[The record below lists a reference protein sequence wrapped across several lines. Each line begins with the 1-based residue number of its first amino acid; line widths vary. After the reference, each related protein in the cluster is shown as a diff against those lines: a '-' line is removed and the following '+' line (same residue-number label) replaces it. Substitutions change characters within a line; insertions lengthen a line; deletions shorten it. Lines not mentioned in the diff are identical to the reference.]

1 MAFAHFVQAAIW
13 VRKITRTH
21 AALTI
26 FRYRFK
32 MDSNKTNDILARLL
46 AQLNTVIVGKK
57 AQVQD
62 CVACLLAGGH
72 LLIEDVPGVGKTTLA
87 HALSRSFGLKFSRV
101 QFTADLMPSD
111 LTGVSIYERGS
122 ERFVFHAGPVFAQIL
137 LADEINR
144 ASPKT
149 QSSLL
154 EAMEEKQVTV
164 EGETRPLPQPFFVIA
179 TQNPHDQL
187 GTYALPE
194 SQLDRFLMRISLGY
208 PDRASE
214 RQLLAGGDR
223 RDVVEH
229 LPAVLLPD
237 DLKALQAAVQQI
249 QTSEPLLNYVQD
261 LIAATRSGQWFL
273 QGLSP
278 RAGIALLRAAKAQ
291 ALLSGRDYVAPD
303 DVQAILPQTIAHRM
317 IPVADAGRGSVEQV
331 RAMMAAVAL
340 P

>member
-1 MAFAHFVQAAIW
+1 MNAQQKLKSLV
-13 VRKITRTH
+13 
-21 AALTI
+21 
-26 FRYRFK
+26 
-32 MDSNKTNDILARLL
+32 D
-46 AQLNTVIVGKK
+46 QLNTVIVGKPD
-57 AQVQD
+57 QTRD

-87 HALSRSFGLKFSRV
+87 HALARTFGLQFSRV

-111 LTGVSIYERGS
+111 LSGVSIYERGKES
-122 ERFVFHAGPVFAQIL
+122 FVFHPGPLFAQVL

-149 QSSLL
+149 QSALL

-164 EGETRPLPQPFFVIA
+164 DGETRPLPSPFFVIA

-187 GTYALPE
+187 GTYLLPE

-208 PDRASE
+208 PDRAAE
-214 RQLLAGGDR
+214 RELLAGHDR
-223 RDVVEH
+223 RDMVDA
-229 LPAVLLPD
+229 LPSLLNAAELQTLQHQVLD
-237 DLKALQAAVQQI
+237 IHAAA
-249 QTSEPLLNYVQD
+249 PLLDYVQD
-261 LIAATRSGQWFL
+261 LIVATRSGQWFL

-278 RAGIALLRAAKAQ
+278 RAGIAVVRAAKAQ

-303 DVQAILPQTIAHRM
+303 DVQAILAQTVAHRLV
-317 IPVADAGRGSVEQV
+317 PVGDAGRGSVEQV
-331 RAMMAAVAL
+331 RAMLDAVPL

>member
-1 MAFAHFVQAAIW
+1 
-13 VRKITRTH
+13 
-21 AALTI
+21 
-26 FRYRFK
+26 
-32 MDSNKTNDILARLL
+32 MDVKTKLQTLL
-46 AQLNTVIVGKK
+46 NQLNTVIVGKP

-87 HALSRSFGLKFSRV
+87 HALSRSFGLQFSRV

-111 LTGVSIYERGS
+111 LSGVSIYERQKEG
-122 ERFVFHAGPVFAQIL
+122 FVFHPGPIFAQVL

-149 QSSLL
+149 QSALL

-164 EGETRPLPQPFFVIA
+164 EGATRPLPVPFFVIA

-194 SQLDRFLMRISLGY
+194 SQLDRFHMRISLGY
-208 PDRASE
+208 PDREAE
-214 RQLLAGGDR
+214 RELLRGADR
-223 RDVVEH
+223 RDMVDN
-229 LPAVLLPD
+229 LKAVLAPH
-237 DLKALQAAVQQI
+237 DLLELQQQVSQVHAA
-249 QTSEPLLNYVQD
+249 EPLLNYLQD
-261 LIAATRSGQWFL
+261 LMAATRSGQWFL

-278 RAGIALLRAAKAQ
+278 RAGIAVMRAAKAQ
-291 ALLSGRDYVAPD
+291 AFLDHRDYVAPD
-303 DVQAILPQTIAHRM
+303 DIAAVLPQTAAHRL
-317 IPVADAGRGSVEQV
+317 IPVSDAGRGALEQV
-331 RAMMAAVAL
+331 RAMLAVVPL